1 MQIGSQ
7 ASGCDESAMSF
18 SQDLQHKKILVLG
31 AGITGLASARA
42 LVSRDVHVTIVDDTV
57 ATDSEFSIL
66 QPSAINVSDFDYVLV
81 SPGWKESH
89 PLIQQAQ
96 VAHIT
101 LLNEIDLAWAIK
113 EERSPGQ
120 KWLALTGTNGK
131 TTTVEMTAAALRAG
145 GVHAV
150 ACGNVGKTVI
160 ECVDSSESY
169 EVLVLELSSFQL
181 HWLERA
187 EFVASAILNIA
198 DDHTDWHGSFE
209 SYAQAK
215 ISILD
220 RSMTA
225 ILNGDDAEVVT
236 RTIHWNGRKVFY
248 SLDTPGP
255 GEIGVVEELLVDRAF
270 VSDPQE
276 ASMIAEVV
284 DVKPT
289 VPHNVSNALAAA
301 GLARTVGVSHEAIG
315 KALSEFTLGRH
326 RIEVVA
332 EDNGITWIDD
342 SKATNPHAATASILS
357 GLSVIW
363 IAGGLAKGADV
374 SALIARAH
382 PRIKAAILIGT
393 DRALFAT
400 ALAEHAP
407 HVSIKEIDPPADY
420 LRGGVSNS
428 FMEAIVAAAQSYAIA
443 GDTVLLAPSCASMDQ
458 FVSYADRGDRFAA
471 AVRKAL
477 G

>member
-1 MQIGSQ
+1 
-7 ASGCDESAMSF
+7 MSF
-18 SQDLQHKKILVLG
+18 YKNLPHKKVLVLG
-31 AGITGLASARA
+31 AGVTGLASARA
-42 LVSRDVHVTIVDDTV
+42 LIARDVHVTIVDDTV
-57 ATDSEFSIL
+57 IADNEFSIL
-66 QPSAINVSDFDYVLV
+66 NPSEVIVSDFDFLLV

-89 PLIQQAQ
+89 SLIQKAKAAQ
-96 VAHIT
+96 VV

-160 ECVDSSESY
+160 ECVDSVDSY
-169 EVLVLELSSFQL
+169 DVLVLELSSFQL
-181 HWLERA
+181 HWLQHA

-225 ILNGDDAEVVT
+225 ILNGDDKEVVT
-236 RTIHWNGRKVFY
+236 RTTHWNGRKVFY

-255 GEIGVVEELLVDRAF
+255 GEIGVVEDLLVDRAF

-301 GLARTVGVSHEAIG
+301 GLARSVGVSHEAIG

-332 EDNGITWIDD
+332 EDDGITWIDD

-357 GLSVIW
+357 ALSVIW

-374 SALIARAH
+374 NALVARAH

-393 DRALFAT
+393 DRAIFAT

-407 HVSIKEIDPPADY
+407 HVKVIEVDPPSDY
-420 LRGGVSNS
+420 QRGGASNS
-428 FMEAIVAAAQSYAIA
+428 FMEAIVAAAQTYASA

-458 FVSYADRGDRFAA
+458 FVSYADRGDRFAD

-477 G
+477 R

>member
-1 MQIGSQ
+1 
-7 ASGCDESAMSF
+7 MSF
-18 SQDLQHKKILVLG
+18 YKNLPHKKVLVLG
-31 AGITGLASARA
+31 AGVTGLASARA
-42 LVSRDVHVTIVDDTV
+42 LIARDVHVTIVDDTV
-57 ATDSEFSIL
+57 IADNEFSIL
-66 QPSAINVSDFDYVLV
+66 NPSEVIVSDFDFLLV

-89 PLIQQAQ
+89 SLIQKAKAAQ
-96 VAHIT
+96 VV

-160 ECVDSSESY
+160 ECVDSVDSY
-169 EVLVLELSSFQL
+169 DVLVLELSSFQL
-181 HWLERA
+181 HWLQHA

-225 ILNGDDAEVVT
+225 ILNGDDKEVVT
-236 RTIHWNGRKVFY
+236 RTTHWNGRKVFY

-255 GEIGVVEELLVDRAF
+255 GEIGVVEDLLVDRAF

-301 GLARTVGVSHEAIG
+301 GLARSVGVSHEAIG

-332 EDNGITWIDD
+332 EDDGITWIDD

-357 GLSVIW
+357 ALSVIW

-374 SALIARAH
+374 NALVARAH

-393 DRALFAT
+393 DRAIFTT

-407 HVSIKEIDPPADY
+407 HVKVIEVDPPSDY
-420 LRGGVSNS
+420 QRGGASNS
-428 FMEAIVAAAQSYAIA
+428 FMEAIVAAAQTYASA

-458 FVSYADRGDRFAA
+458 FVSYADRGDRFAD

-477 G
+477 R

>member
-1 MQIGSQ
+1 M
-7 ASGCDESAMSF
+7 
-18 SQDLQHKKILVLG
+18 QHKKVLVLG
-31 AGITGLASARA
+31 AGVTGLASARA
-42 LVSRDVHVTIVDDTV
+42 LIARDVLVTIVDDTV
-57 ATDSEFSIL
+57 TTDSEFSIL
-66 QPSAINVSDFDYVLV
+66 KPSEVTVSDFDFLLI

-89 PLIQQAQ
+89 TLIQQAQ
-96 VAHIT
+96 AAQVA

-113 EERSPGQ
+113 EESSPGQ

-160 ECVDSSESY
+160 ECVDSAEPY
-169 EVLVLELSSFQL
+169 DVLVLELSSFQL
-181 HWLERA
+181 HWLQRA

-215 ISILD
+215 LSILD

-225 ILNGDDAEVVT
+225 ILNGDDKEVVT
-236 RTIHWNGRKVFY
+236 RTTHWNGRKVFY
-248 SLDTPGP
+248 SLETPGP

-326 RIEVVA
+326 RIEVIA
-332 EDNGITWIDD
+332 ENNGITWIDD

-357 GLSVIW
+357 ALSVIW

-374 SALIARAH
+374 SALVARAH

-393 DRALFAT
+393 DRALFAA

-407 HVSIKEIDPPADY
+407 HVKVIEIDPSSDY

-428 FMEAIVAAAQSYAIA
+428 FMEAIVAAALSHAVA

-458 FVSYADRGDRFAA
+458 FVSYADRGDRFAD

>member
-1 MQIGSQ
+1 
-7 ASGCDESAMSF
+7 MSF
-18 SQDLQHKKILVLG
+18 SGDLQHKQILVLG
-31 AGITGLASARA
+31 AGVTGCASARA
-42 LVSRDVHVTIVDDTV
+42 LQARAVEVTVVDESEITS
-57 ATDSEFSIL
+57 SEFHIVK
-66 QPSAINVSDFDYVLV
+66 PSDVNVSDFDFVLV

-89 PLIQQAQ
+89 PLISQAQ
-96 VAHIT
+96 AAQIT

-145 GVHAV
+145 GLHAV

-160 ECVDSSESY
+160 ECVDGTEAY
-169 EVLVLELSSFQL
+169 DVLVLELSSFQL
-181 HWLERA
+181 HWLQRA
-187 EFVASAILNIA
+187 EFVAAAILNIA

-225 ILNGDDAEVVT
+225 ILNGDDKEVVT
-236 RTIHWNGRKVFY
+236 RTTHWNGRKVFY

-255 GEIGVVEELLVDRAF
+255 GEIGIVEELLVDRAF

-276 ASMIAEVV
+276 ASMIAELI

-301 GLARTVGVSHEAIG
+301 GLARTAGVSHEAIG
-315 KALSEFTLGRH
+315 TALSAFTLGRH

-332 EDNGITWIDD
+332 EDKGITWIDD

-357 GLSVIW
+357 ALSVIW

-374 SALIARAH
+374 STLVERASS
-382 PRIKAAILIGT
+382 RIKAAILIGT
-393 DRALFAT
+393 DRELFAT

-407 HVSIKEIDPPADY
+407 HVKVIAVDPPADY
-420 LRGGVSNS
+420 QRGGVSNS
-428 FMEAIVAAAQSYAIA
+428 FMDAIVAAAQSCAVQ

-458 FVSYADRGDRFAA
+458 FISYADRGDRFTD

>member
-1 MQIGSQ
+1 
-7 ASGCDESAMSF
+7 MSF
-18 SQDLQHKKILVLG
+18 SGDLQHKKILVLG
-31 AGITGLASARA
+31 SGVTGLASARA
-42 LVSRDVHVTIVDDTV
+42 LIARDVLVTIVDDTV
-57 ATDSEFSIL
+57 TTDSEFSIL
-66 QPSAINVSDFDYVLV
+66 KPSEVAVSDFDFLLI

-96 VAHIT
+96 AAQVA

-113 EERSPGQ
+113 EERSPDQ

-150 ACGNVGKTVI
+150 ACGNIGKTVI
-160 ECVDSSESY
+160 ECVDSAESY
-169 EVLVLELSSFQL
+169 DVLVLELSSFQL
-181 HWLERA
+181 HWLQRA

-209 SYAQAK
+209 SYAEAK
-215 ISILD
+215 LSILD

-225 ILNGDDAEVVT
+225 ILNGDDKEVVT
-236 RTIHWNGRKVFY
+236 RTTHWNGRKVFY
-248 SLDTPGP
+248 SLETPGP

-301 GLARTVGVSHEAIG
+301 GLARTLGVSHGAIG

-326 RIEVVA
+326 RIEVIA

-357 GLSVIW
+357 ALSVIW

-374 SALIARAH
+374 SALVARAH

-393 DRALFAT
+393 DRALFAA

-407 HVSIKEIDPPADY
+407 HVKMIEIDPPSDY

-428 FMEAIVAAAQSYAIA
+428 FMEAIVATALSHAVA

-458 FVSYADRGDRFAA
+458 FISYADRGDRFAD

>member
-1 MQIGSQ
+1 
-7 ASGCDESAMSF
+7 
-18 SQDLQHKKILVLG
+18 VLG
-31 AGITGLASARA
+31 AGVTGLASARA

-57 ATDSEFSIL
+57 ATNSEFSIL
-66 QPSAINVSDFDYVLV
+66 QPSAVNVSDFDYVLV

-96 VAHIT
+96 AAHIT

-225 ILNGDDAEVVT
+225 ILNGDDAEVAT
-236 RTIHWNGRKVFY
+236 RTTHWNGRKVFY

-357 GLSVIW
+357 ALSVIW

-407 HVSIKEIDPPADY
+407 HVSIKEIDPPSDY

>member
-1 MQIGSQ
+1 
-7 ASGCDESAMSF
+7 MSF
-18 SQDLQHKKILVLG
+18 YKNLPHKKVLVLG
-31 AGITGLASARA
+31 AGVTGLASARA
-42 LVSRDVHVTIVDDTV
+42 LIARGVHVTIVDDTV
-57 ATDSEFSIL
+57 IADNEFSIL
-66 QPSAINVSDFDYVLV
+66 NPSEVIVSDFDFLLV

-89 PLIQQAQ
+89 SLIQKAKAAQ
-96 VAHIT
+96 VV

-160 ECVDSSESY
+160 ECVDSVDSY
-169 EVLVLELSSFQL
+169 DVLVLELSSFQL
-181 HWLERA
+181 HWLQHA

-225 ILNGDDAEVVT
+225 ILNGDDKEVVT
-236 RTIHWNGRKVFY
+236 RTTHWNGRKVFY

-255 GEIGVVEELLVDRAF
+255 GEIGVVEDLLVDRAF

-301 GLARTVGVSHEAIG
+301 GLARSVGVSHEAIG

-332 EDNGITWIDD
+332 EDDGITWIDD

-357 GLSVIW
+357 ALSVIW

-374 SALIARAH
+374 NALVARAH

-393 DRALFAT
+393 DRAIFTT

-407 HVSIKEIDPPADY
+407 HVEVIEVDPPSDY
-420 LRGGVSNS
+420 QRGGASNS
-428 FMEAIVAAAQSYAIA
+428 FMEAIVAAAQTYASA

-458 FVSYADRGDRFAA
+458 FVSYADRGDRFAD

-477 G
+477 R

>member
-1 MQIGSQ
+1 
-7 ASGCDESAMSF
+7 MSF
-18 SQDLQHKKILVLG
+18 SQDLKHKKILVLG
-31 AGITGLASARA
+31 AGVTGLASARA
-42 LVSRDVHVTIVDDTV
+42 LIAREASVTIVDETV
-57 ATDSEFSIL
+57 TTDSEFSIV
-66 QPSAINVSDFDYVLV
+66 QPSAVKVSDFDFVLV

-89 PLIQQAQ
+89 PLVQQAQ
-96 VAHIT
+96 ATKIT

-160 ECVDSSESY
+160 ECVDSNEAY

-225 ILNGDDAEVVT
+225 ILNGDDKEVVV
-236 RTIHWNGRKVFY
+236 R
-248 SLDTPGP
+248 
-255 GEIGVVEELLVDRAF
+255 
-270 VSDPQE
+270 
-276 ASMIAEVV
+276 
-284 DVKPT
+284 
-289 VPHNVSNALAAA
+289 ALAAA
-301 GLARTVGVSHEAIG
+301 GLARTVGVPHEAIG

-326 RIEVVA
+326 RIEVVL

-357 GLSVIW
+357 ALSVIW

-393 DRALFAT
+393 DRELFAK
-400 ALAEHAP
+400 ALEEHAP
-407 HVSIKEIDPPADY
+407 HVKVIEIDPPSDY
-420 LRGGVSNS
+420 QRGGASNS
-428 FMEAIVAAAQSYAIA
+428 FMEAIVAAAQSYAVA

-458 FVSYADRGDRFAA
+458 FISYADRGDRFAT
-471 AVRKAL
+471 AVRRAL

>member
-1 MQIGSQ
+1 
-7 ASGCDESAMSF
+7 MSF
-18 SQDLQHKKILVLG
+18 SRDLQHKKALVLG

-42 LVSRDVHVTIVDDTV
+42 LIARDVLVTIVDDTV
-57 ATDSEFSIL
+57 TTDSEFSIL
-66 QPSAINVSDFDYVLV
+66 KPSEVTVSDFDFLLI

-89 PLIQQAQ
+89 TLIQQAQ
-96 VAHIT
+96 AAQVA

-160 ECVDSSESY
+160 ECVDSAESY
-169 EVLVLELSSFQL
+169 DVLVLELSSFQL
-181 HWLERA
+181 HWLQRA

-215 ISILD
+215 LSILD

-225 ILNGDDAEVVT
+225 ILNGDDKEVVT
-236 RTIHWNGRKVFY
+236 RTTHWNGRKVFY

-276 ASMIAEVV
+276 ASMIAEVI

-301 GLARTVGVSHEAIG
+301 GLARTIGVSHEAIG

-357 GLSVIW
+357 ALSVIW

-374 SALIARAH
+374 SGLVARAH

-407 HVSIKEIDPPADY
+407 HVKVIEINPPSDY
-420 LRGGVSNS
+420 QRGGDSNS
-428 FMEAIVAAAQSYAIA
+428 FMEAIVAAAQSFAGA

-458 FVSYADRGDRFAA
+458 FVSYADRGDRFAE

>member
-1 MQIGSQ
+1 
-7 ASGCDESAMSF
+7 MSF
-18 SQDLQHKKILVLG
+18 YKDLPHKKVLVLG
-31 AGITGLASARA
+31 AGVTGLASARA
-42 LVSRDVHVTIVDDTV
+42 LIARDVHVTIVDDTV
-57 ATDSEFSIL
+57 ITDVEFSIL
-66 QPSAINVSDFDYVLV
+66 NPSEVIVSDFDFLLV

-89 PLIQQAQ
+89 SLIQKAKAAQ
-96 VAHIT
+96 VV

-160 ECVDSSESY
+160 ECVDSVDSY
-169 EVLVLELSSFQL
+169 DVLVLELSSFQL
-181 HWLERA
+181 HWLQHA

-225 ILNGDDAEVVT
+225 ILNGDDKEVVT
-236 RTIHWNGRKVFY
+236 RTTHWNGRKVFY

-255 GEIGVVEELLVDRAF
+255 GEIGVVEDLLVDRAF

-301 GLARTVGVSHEAIG
+301 GLARSVGVSHEAIG

-332 EDNGITWIDD
+332 EDDGITWIDD

-357 GLSVIW
+357 ALSVIW

-374 SALIARAH
+374 NALVARAH

-393 DRALFAT
+393 DRAIFAT

-407 HVSIKEIDPPADY
+407 HVQVIEVDPPSDY
-420 LRGGVSNS
+420 QRGGASNS
-428 FMEAIVAAAQSYAIA
+428 FMEAIVAAAQTYASA

-458 FVSYADRGDRFAA
+458 FVSYADRGDRFAD

-477 G
+477 R

>member
-1 MQIGSQ
+1 
-7 ASGCDESAMSF
+7 MSF
-18 SQDLQHKKILVLG
+18 SGDLQHKQILVLG
-31 AGITGLASARA
+31 AGVTGCASARA
-42 LVSRDVHVTIVDDTV
+42 LQARAVEVTLVDESEITS
-57 ATDSEFSIL
+57 SEFHIVK
-66 QPSAINVSDFDYVLV
+66 PSDVNVSNFDFVLV

-89 PLIQQAQ
+89 PLIAQAQ
-96 VAHIT
+96 AAQIT

-145 GVHAV
+145 GIHAV

-160 ECVDSSESY
+160 ECVDGNEAY
-169 EVLVLELSSFQL
+169 DVLVLELSSFQL
-181 HWLERA
+181 HWLQRA
-187 EFVASAILNIA
+187 EFVAAAILNIA

-225 ILNGDDAEVVT
+225 ILNGDDKETVT
-236 RTIHWNGRKVFY
+236 RTTHWNGRKVFY

-255 GEIGVVEELLVDRAF
+255 GEIGIVEELLVDRAF

-276 ASMIAEVV
+276 ASMIAELI

-315 KALSEFTLGRH
+315 TALSTFTLGRH

-332 EDNGITWIDD
+332 EDKGITWIDD

-357 GLSVIW
+357 ALSVIW

-374 SALIARAH
+374 STLVERASS
-382 PRIKAAILIGT
+382 RIKAAILIGT
-393 DRALFAT
+393 DRELFAT

-407 HVSIKEIDPPADY
+407 HVKVIAVDPPADY
-420 LRGGVSNS
+420 QRGGVSNS
-428 FMEAIVAAAQSYAIA
+428 FMDAIVAAAQSCAIQ

-458 FVSYADRGDRFAA
+458 FISYADRGDRFTD

>member
-1 MQIGSQ
+1 
-7 ASGCDESAMSF
+7 MSF
-18 SQDLQHKKILVLG
+18 YKDLPHKKVLVLG
-31 AGITGLASARA
+31 AGVTGLASARA
-42 LVSRDVHVTIVDDTV
+42 LIARDVHVTIVDDTV
-57 ATDSEFSIL
+57 ITDVEFSIL
-66 QPSAINVSDFDYVLV
+66 NPSEVIVSDFDFLLV

-89 PLIQQAQ
+89 SLIQKAKAAQ
-96 VAHIT
+96 VV

-160 ECVDSSESY
+160 ECVDSVDSY
-169 EVLVLELSSFQL
+169 DVLVLELSSFQL
-181 HWLERA
+181 HWLQHA

-225 ILNGDDAEVVT
+225 ILNGDDKEVVT
-236 RTIHWNGRKVFY
+236 RTTHWNGRKVFY

-255 GEIGVVEELLVDRAF
+255 GEIGVVEDLLVDRAF

-301 GLARTVGVSHEAIG
+301 GLARSVGVSHEAIG

-332 EDNGITWIDD
+332 EDDGITWIDD

-357 GLSVIW
+357 ALSVIW

-374 SALIARAH
+374 NALVARAH

-393 DRALFAT
+393 DRAIFAT

-407 HVSIKEIDPPADY
+407 HVKVIEVDPPSDY
-420 LRGGVSNS
+420 QRGGASNS
-428 FMEAIVAAAQSYAIA
+428 FMEAIVAAAQTYASA

-458 FVSYADRGDRFAA
+458 FVSYADRGDRFAD

-477 G
+477 R

>member
-1 MQIGSQ
+1 
-7 ASGCDESAMSF
+7 MSF
-18 SQDLQHKKILVLG
+18 YKNLPHKKVLVLG
-31 AGITGLASARA
+31 AGVTGLASARA
-42 LVSRDVHVTIVDDTV
+42 LIARDVHVTIVDDTV
-57 ATDSEFSIL
+57 IADNEFSIL
-66 QPSAINVSDFDYVLV
+66 NPSEVIVSDFDFLLV

-89 PLIQQAQ
+89 SLIQKAKAAQ
-96 VAHIT
+96 VE

-160 ECVDSSESY
+160 ECVDSVDSY
-169 EVLVLELSSFQL
+169 DVLVLELSSFQL
-181 HWLERA
+181 HWLQHA

-198 DDHTDWHGSFE
+198 DDHTDWHGGFE

-225 ILNGDDAEVVT
+225 ILNGDDKEVVT
-236 RTIHWNGRKVFY
+236 RTTHWNGRKIFY

-255 GEIGVVEELLVDRAF
+255 GEIGVVEDLLVDRAF

-301 GLARTVGVSHEAIG
+301 GLARSVGVSHEAIG
-315 KALSEFTLGRH
+315 KALSEFTIGRH

-332 EDNGITWIDD
+332 EDDGITWIDD

-357 GLSVIW
+357 ALSVIW

-374 SALIARAH
+374 NALVARAH

-393 DRALFAT
+393 DRAIFAT

-407 HVSIKEIDPPADY
+407 HVKVIEVDPPSDY
-420 LRGGVSNS
+420 QRGGASNS
-428 FMEAIVAAAQSYAIA
+428 FMEAIVAAAQTYASA

-458 FVSYADRGDRFAA
+458 FVSYADRGDRFAD

-477 G
+477 R

>member
-1 MQIGSQ
+1 
-7 ASGCDESAMSF
+7 MSF
-18 SQDLQHKKILVLG
+18 SGDMQHKKVLVLG
-31 AGITGLASARA
+31 AGVTGLASARA
-42 LVSRDVHVTIVDDTV
+42 LIARDVLVTIVDDTV
-57 ATDSEFSIL
+57 TTDSEFSIL
-66 QPSAINVSDFDYVLV
+66 KPSEVTVSDFDFLLI

-89 PLIQQAQ
+89 TLIQQAQ
-96 VAHIT
+96 AAQVA

-113 EERSPGQ
+113 EESSPGQ

-160 ECVDSSESY
+160 ECVDSAEPY
-169 EVLVLELSSFQL
+169 DVLVLELSSFQL
-181 HWLERA
+181 HWLQRA

-215 ISILD
+215 LSILD

-225 ILNGDDAEVVT
+225 ILNGDDKEVVT
-236 RTIHWNGRKVFY
+236 RTTHWNGRKVFY
-248 SLDTPGP
+248 SLETPGP

-326 RIEVVA
+326 RIEVIA
-332 EDNGITWIDD
+332 ENNGITWIDD

-357 GLSVIW
+357 ALSVIW

-374 SALIARAH
+374 SALVARAH

-393 DRALFAT
+393 DRALFAA

-407 HVSIKEIDPPADY
+407 HVKVIEIDPSSDY

-428 FMEAIVAAAQSYAIA
+428 FMEAIVAAALSHAVA

-458 FVSYADRGDRFAA
+458 FVSYADRGDRFAD